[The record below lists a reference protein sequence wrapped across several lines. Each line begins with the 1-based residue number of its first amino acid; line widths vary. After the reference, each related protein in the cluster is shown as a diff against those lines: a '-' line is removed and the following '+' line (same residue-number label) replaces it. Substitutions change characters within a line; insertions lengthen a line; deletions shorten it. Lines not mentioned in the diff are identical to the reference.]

1 MNRVAANEGILAVSI
16 VVVEL
21 WHVIFQKVEVGGG
34 TCLVKSA
41 AMVG

>member
-21 WHVIFQKVEVGGG
+21 WHVMFQKVEVGGG

-41 AMVG
+41 VMVA

>member
-16 VVVEL
+16 VVVDL
-21 WHVIFQKVEVGGG
+21 WHVMFQKVDVGGG
-34 TCLVKSA
+34 TYLVKSA